1 MANNLHLPDIAPVIL
16 FTATPTSGAAP
27 LTVQFIDASPG
38 SSVTAWAWTFGD
50 GASSTVQNPSH
61 TYGSSGYY
69 HATLTISNS
78 IGLTNTTSKEITVI
92 AVSDNSTFAINGTD
106 TNAGII
112 TINTA
117 LTTSNGTIVTLSNA
131 DKVITLTNLD
141 GNGWDSFVI
150 TTDGVSHSTPD
161 TMSGHI
167 TGIVATTKPVLADL
181 GGDVGDVEL
190 SIELNLDTMPA
201 GDATLLQE
209 LVTNSS
215 RETRTAFQQVALNH
229 HLTIKEIAYVAKL
242 IKDNFLY
249 SNPATIKMAVSGD
262 GVIKQMGV
270 NPATI
275 PDTGVYLS
283 EHKSEVEQKIRI
295 FRTAD
300 DGSTELLTTRY
311 VTYIAPKAYFE
322 ADSPHGLSTFGLA
335 SVETVSPSSVP
346 DSTTNSWSGSISGSS
361 DDGPTSIANTAGISK
376 TEIVNVGGKSAVTRA
391 ELTGTGL
398 GKNLV
403 ITAMPK
409 SILPATIAAPP
420 TIVYQYLSITSSTI
434 TGTVN
439 EITLDFSVPQS
450 WLTEHGYTS
459 GDIVMMHNTGGQWQ
473 TLNTQFVSK
482 NNGNVLYR
490 ATTPSFSY
498 FAIAYQKGGTILG
511 EGTFVPTTFA
521 TAGGSVT
528 HAPTSPFA
536 INPDKTKIIPSA
548 PVLSPVEGIPMMTII
563 VGIAGVIVIVGAF
576 LVRRWWIHRQNPALF
591 RDYD

>member
-1 MANNLHLPDIAPVIL
+1 LANNLHLPDIAPVIL

-27 LTVQFIDASPG
+27 LTVQFNDASPG

-50 GASSTVQNPSH
+50 GTSSTLQNPSH
-61 TYGSSGYY
+61 TYDDSGYY
-69 HATLTISNS
+69 HATLSISNS

-92 AVSDNSTFAINGTD
+92 AASDNSTFAINGTD
-106 TNAGII
+106 THAGII
-112 TINTA
+112 TINTS
-117 LTTSNGTIVTLSNA
+117 LTSSNGTVVTLSNA

-167 TGIVATTKPVLADL
+167 TGIVATTKPVVAAL

-201 GDATLLQE
+201 GDASLLQE
-209 LVTNSS
+209 LVNNSS
-215 RETRTAFQQVALNH
+215 QETRKAFQQAASNH
-229 HLTIKEIAYVAKL
+229 QLTIKEIAYIAKL

-283 EHKSEVEQKIRI
+283 EHKSEIEQKIRI

-300 DGSTELLTTRY
+300 DGSTELLATRY
-311 VTYIAPKAYFE
+311 VTYIASKAYFE

-346 DSTTNSWSGSISGSS
+346 DSATNSWSGSISGSS
-361 DDGPTSIANTAGISK
+361 DDGPTSIANTAGVIK

-391 ELTGTGL
+391 EMTGTGL

-409 SILPATIAAPP
+409 STLPATIAVPP
-420 TIVYQYLSITSSTI
+420 TTVYQYLSITSSTI
-434 TGTVN
+434 TGKVN
-439 EITLDFSVPQS
+439 EINLDFSVPQS

-459 GDIVMMHNTGGQWQ
+459 GDIVMMHNIGGQWQ

-482 NNGNVLYR
+482 NNGNVFYR

-498 FAIAYQKGGTILG
+498 FAIAYQNGGTILG
-511 EGTFVPTTFA
+511 EDTSVPTTFA
-521 TAGGSVT
+521 MAGGSVT
-528 HAPTSPFA
+528 HAPTASVA
-536 INPDKTKIIPSA
+536 INPEKTTVIPSA
-548 PVLSPVEGIPMMTII
+548 PVSSPVEGIPMMTII
-563 VGIAGVIVIVGAF
+563 VGIAGVIFIIGAF

-591 RDYD
+591 RESD

>member
-1 MANNLHLPDIAPVIL
+1 
-16 FTATPTSGAAP
+16 
-27 LTVQFIDASPG
+27 
-38 SSVTAWAWTFGD
+38 
-50 GASSTVQNPSH
+50 
-61 TYGSSGYY
+61 
-69 HATLTISNS
+69 
-78 IGLTNTTSKEITVI
+78 
-92 AVSDNSTFAINGTD
+92 
-106 TNAGII
+106 
-112 TINTA
+112 
-117 LTTSNGTIVTLSNA
+117 
-131 DKVITLTNLD
+131 
-141 GNGWDSFVI
+141 
-150 TTDGVSHSTPD
+150 
-161 TMSGHI
+161 
-167 TGIVATTKPVLADL
+167 
-181 GGDVGDVEL
+181 
-190 SIELNLDTMPA
+190 
-201 GDATLLQE
+201 
-209 LVTNSS
+209 
-215 RETRTAFQQVALNH
+215 
-229 HLTIKEIAYVAKL
+229 
-242 IKDNFLY
+242 
-249 SNPATIKMAVSGD
+249 
-262 GVIKQMGV
+262 
-270 NPATI
+270 
-275 PDTGVYLS
+275 
-283 EHKSEVEQKIRI
+283 
-295 FRTAD
+295 
-300 DGSTELLTTRY
+300 
-311 VTYIAPKAYFE
+311 
-322 ADSPHGLSTFGLA
+322 
-335 SVETVSPSSVP
+335 
-346 DSTTNSWSGSISGSS
+346 
-361 DDGPTSIANTAGISK
+361 
-376 TEIVNVGGKSAVTRA
+376 
-391 ELTGTGL
+391 
-398 GKNLV
+398 
-403 ITAMPK
+403 MPK